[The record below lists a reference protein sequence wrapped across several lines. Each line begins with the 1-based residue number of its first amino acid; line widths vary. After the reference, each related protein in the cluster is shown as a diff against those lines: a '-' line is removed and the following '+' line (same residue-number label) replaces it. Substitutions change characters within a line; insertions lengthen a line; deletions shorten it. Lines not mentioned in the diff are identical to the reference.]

1 MSAMPPALF
10 SISARKRRSLR
21 CNDSMVASACCG
33 PAFTLGGGEELCQR
47 LVEPGNEGFLADQR
61 VGAGAPRF
69 GCRFG
74 RVEQGHGGGRP
85 SARQLLQPAQEIE
98 PANRREAEVEEQH
111 IG

>member
-1 MSAMPPALF
+1 MSAMPSALF

-21 CNDSMVASACCG
+21 CNASIVASPCCG
-33 PAFTLGGGEELCQR
+33 KPAFTLGGGEELCQR

-74 RVEQGHGGGRP
+74 RMEQGHGDDCRA
-85 SARQLLQPAQEIE
+85 ARQLLQPAQECE
-98 PANRREAEVEEQH
+98 AANRREA
-111 IG
+111 